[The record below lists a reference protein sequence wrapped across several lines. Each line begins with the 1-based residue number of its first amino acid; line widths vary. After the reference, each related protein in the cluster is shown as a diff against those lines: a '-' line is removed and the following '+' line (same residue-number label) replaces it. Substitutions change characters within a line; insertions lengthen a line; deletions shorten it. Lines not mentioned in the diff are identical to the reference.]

1 MVDCGKMI
9 PFLLLL
15 LASGVQNVNKV
26 ESGVL
31 LRHLPTGIMVRCTQ
45 ERSQHRNRAIA
56 LSTLKSKLLVIKLE
70 QKVNQWRSF

>member
-1 MVDCGKMI
+1 MI